1 MSLPNDIETK
11 IYVAGLP
18 WITKTESLR
27 NYFEQFGE
35 IVYANVVCDRATKRS
50 KGFGFITFKEAES
63 ANRACE
69 DPNPTIDGRKTN
81 CKLAYLGARVHNN
94 QSNKNGLVSIFPN
107 LINCLQRYFHVIIVV
122 LVTAGLAICVLP
134 YWNQYYWQYYQ
145 QYYQHYPWFST
156 Y

>member
-81 CKLAYLGARVHNN
+81 CKLAYLGARE
-94 QSNKNGLVSIFPN
+94 P
-107 LINCLQRYFHVIIVV
+107 V
-122 LVTAGLAICVLP
+122 LLAVLSAVLP
-134 YWNQYYWQYYQ
+134 TL
-145 QYYQHYPWFST
+145 PLV
-156 Y
+156 

>member
-69 DPNPTIDGRKTN
+69 DPNPTIDGRKTS

-94 QSNKNGLVSIFPN
+94 QSNENGTSI
-107 LINCLQRYFHVIIVV
+107 IATGSIISSITNIT
-122 LVTAGLAICVLP
+122 LGLASIRIKRNLNHEIHRASCSVTL
-134 YWNQYYWQYYQ
+134 
-145 QYYQHYPWFST
+145 S
-156 Y
+156 

>member
-69 DPNPTIDGRKTN
+69 DPNPTIDGRKTS

-94 QSNKNGLVSIFPN
+94 QSNEN
-107 LINCLQRYFHVIIVV
+107 
-122 LVTAGLAICVLP
+122 GLAICVEP
-134 YWNQYYWQYYQ
+134 YWNQYHCHWQYYQ
-145 QYYQHYPWFST
+145 QYYEYYPWFSI